1 MAKRRKSKKN
11 LKQFKRNITR
21 FFIVVGVVTVVS
33 GMCYGLWAIRNI
45 TSPLTVSASDDKN
58 DFEPIDDHQ
67 VTFFNLEL
75 SPKNLIKKASIT
87 LIDTD
92 ENIIRE
98 LSLPEETIVH
108 LPYGLKEFKIQGL
121 YKMAELENSSNIFS
135 VIDQTL
141 IDYFGV
147 STRNVYITRSNDIT
161 DPYYSTLTNPMYI
174 FNLTFNEQWTNKNI
188 ITPESRWDLL
198 NIVKKINTIPD
209 QNRKSINIL
218 DNEIGYK
225 EADIDQTQIIK
236 TDFNKLDTYIK
247 RTFQS
252 SAMQE
257 EKANISIENGT
268 QITGLGSKVSRLI
281 TNMGGVVVSVGNSE
295 KEYPKTEVIINDKK
309 WIDSETVSRIKKAI
323 PEVQISPNINSDNRT
338 DVLLIL
344 GNDYAEM
351 VTGH

>member
-1 MAKRRKSKKN
+1 
-11 LKQFKRNITR
+11 
-21 FFIVVGVVTVVS
+21 
-33 GMCYGLWAIRNI
+33 
-45 TSPLTVSASDDKN
+45 
-58 DFEPIDDHQ
+58 
-67 VTFFNLEL
+67 
-75 SPKNLIKKASIT
+75 
-87 LIDTD
+87 
-92 ENIIRE
+92 
-98 LSLPEETIVH
+98 
-108 LPYGLKEFKIQGL
+108 
-121 YKMAELENSSNIFS
+121 
-135 VIDQTL
+135 
-141 IDYFGV
+141 
-147 STRNVYITRSNDIT
+147 
-161 DPYYSTLTNPMYI
+161 MYI

-198 NIVKKINTIPD
+198 TIVKKINSIPD

-257 EKANISIENGT
+257 EKANITIENGT

-281 TNMGGVVVSVGNSE
+281 TNMGGIVVSVGNSE
-295 KEYPKTEVIINDKK
+295 KEYSKTEVVINDKK

-323 PEVQISPNINSDNRT
+323 PEVQISSNIKSDNRT

-344 GNDYAEM
+344 GNDYAEI